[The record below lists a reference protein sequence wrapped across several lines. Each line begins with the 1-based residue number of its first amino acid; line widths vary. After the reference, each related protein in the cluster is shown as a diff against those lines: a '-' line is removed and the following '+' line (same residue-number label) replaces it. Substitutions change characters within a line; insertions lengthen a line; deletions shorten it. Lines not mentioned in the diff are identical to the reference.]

1 MPALMAKR
9 SSSERC
15 AIRRE
20 LHRRRKLAASSK
32 GGIVKKSSAN
42 QSSAFSSSADEP
54 AGPATKKPSSMTM
67 PMPRPRSG
75 VAMSPASIPQHA
87 PAAVATKKQLAAVAK
102 EIAASVPPGQV
113 AKRCTAPPRRSALI
127 PTASGMKMKVMPSAA
142 TRPRSPVVLLLY
154 FCSACFQFFR
164 PNFGQIFVKIHLK
177 FKFWF
182 CNFVR
187 DLTEIFEMAEFR
199 PSRLGAKK
207 NANRKPKHR
216 RTHAGILPTGH
227 CLLLWLAARVVSD
240 AADDGYVHVI
250 YDGNFPRDD
259 PLRTVRVA
267 MDDVRSMP
275 AIVQS

>member
-20 LHRRRKLAASSK
+20 LHRRRKLAAAPK

-42 QSSAFSSSADEP
+42 QSSASTHNSSADEP
-54 AGPATKKPSSMTM
+54 AGPATKKPSSMIM
-67 PMPRPRSG
+67 PMPRPRAG
-75 VAMSPASIPQHA
+75 VAMSPASILQHA
-87 PAAVATKKQLAAVAK
+87 PATVATKKQHAAVAK
-102 EIAASVPPGQV
+102 EIAYVPI

-127 PTASGMKMKVMPSAA
+127 PTASAMKVMPSAA
-142 TRPRSPVVLLLY
+142 TRPRSP
-154 FCSACFQFFR
+154 STW
-164 PNFGQIFVKIHLK
+164 VKK
-177 FKFWF
+177 GMTVK
-182 CNFVR
+182 VR
-187 DLTEIFEMAEFR
+187 TR
-199 PSRLGAKK
+199 
-207 NANRKPKHR
+207 
-216 RTHAGILPTGH
+216 AGILPTGH

-240 AADDGYVHVI
+240 TAADDGYVEVI

-275 AIVQS
+275 AIVES